1 MAITMDMINIMTLKK
16 QKRMTSPRT
25 EATKKHNKNE
35 MDPTQQLYKDDKIVA
50 YLLLDVASVNKSF
63 TISYNR
69 LSVILQ

>member
-1 MAITMDMINIMTLKK
+1 MTITMDMINIMTLKK
-16 QKRMTSPRT
+16 QKRMASPIT

-50 YLLLDVASVNKSF
+50 DLLLDVASVNKSF

-69 LSVILQ
+69 LSVNL